1 MVADKGTYEIPLFRD
16 YPLLRER
23 LPHISLG
30 LLPTPVEKL
39 GRLGEEIGVSNLY
52 IKRDD
57 LSGEQYGGNK
67 VRKLEFLLG
76 QAIRNNVRE
85 VLTFGFAGSNHA
97 LATAIYARSIG
108 MRSISMLLPQ
118 PNAHYVRR
126 NLLAS
131 YYYGAELHQYRNIP
145 MITAG
150 TMYQLLRHR
159 IKSGVF
165 PFVIPAGGSSP
176 LGAVG
181 FVNAAFEL
189 REQIIQGVIPEP
201 DYIYAALG
209 STGTAAGL
217 MLGVKTANLSSR
229 IICVPIADEK
239 FVNARRVV
247 RLHNRIGHYL
257 HSLDGSF
264 PEYELTE
271 KDVNIRHGYH
281 GAGYAHFTEQGMAA
295 VGLIER
301 TEGIE
306 LEGTY
311 TGKTL
316 ACLIDDARSGYLK
329 DKVVLFWNTHNSRDL
344 TDSTANTGY
353 RNLPKCFHRYF
364 QEDVQ
369 PLDKGV

>member
-1 MVADKGTYEIPLFRD
+1 MVVDKKSHEIPLFRD
-16 YPLLRER
+16 YPLLCEK
-23 LPHISLG
+23 LPYTSLG

-39 GRLGEEIGVSNLY
+39 RRFGEEIGVSNLH

-57 LSGEQYGGNK
+57 LSGEEYGGNK

-76 QAIRNNVRE
+76 QALKNNARE

-97 LATAIYARSIG
+97 LATAIYARTTG
-108 MRSISMLLPQ
+108 MKSISMLLPQ

-131 YYYGAELHQYRNIP
+131 YHYGAELHQYRDIP
-145 MITAG
+145 IVATG
-150 TMYQLLRHR
+150 TMYQLLRHKLKHGR
-159 IKSGVF
+159 F
-165 PFVIPAGGSSP
+165 PIVIPAGGSSP

-189 REQIIQGVIPEP
+189 REQIEQGQIPEP
-201 DYIYAALG
+201 DYIYVALG

-217 MLGVKTANLSSR
+217 MLGIKAANIRSHV
-229 IICVPIADEK
+229 ICVPVAGEK
-239 FVNARRVV
+239 FVNARRAL
-247 RLHNRIGHYL
+247 RLHNRTSRYL
-257 HSLDGSF
+257 HSLDRSF
-264 PEYELTE
+264 PQYELTE
-271 KDVNIRHGYH
+271 KDMYIRHGYF
-281 GAGYAHFTEQGMAA
+281 GKGYAHFTEQGMAA
-295 VGLIER
+295 VGLIKR

-316 ACLIDDARSGYLK
+316 ACLIDDARYDNLK
-329 DKVVLFWNTHNSRDL
+329 DKVVIFWNTHNSRDYSSSISNV
-344 TDSTANTGY
+344 DY
-353 RNLPKCFHRYF
+353 HNLPKCFHRYF

-369 PLDKGV
+369 PLDKEV

>member
-1 MVADKGTYEIPLFRD
+1 MIVNKESHEIPLFQN
-16 YPLLRER
+16 YPLLRVK
-23 LPHISLG
+23 LPYISIG
-30 LLPTPVEKL
+30 QLPTPIERLK
-39 GRLGEEIGVSNLY
+39 RLGEEIGVSHLY

-57 LSGEQYGGNK
+57 LSGELYGGNK

-76 QAIRNNVRE
+76 HALQNNAKE

-97 LATAIYARSIG
+97 LATAIYARKLG
-108 MRSISMLLPQ
+108 MKSISILMPQ

-131 YYYGAELHQYRNIP
+131 YYYRAELHQYRNIP
-145 MITAG
+145 IVASG
-150 TMYQLLRHR
+150 TIYQLLRHKL
-159 IKSGVF
+159 KSGSF
-165 PFVIPAGGSSP
+165 PMVIPAGGSSP

-189 REQIIQGVIPEP
+189 REQIKQGKISEP
-201 DYIYAALG
+201 DYIYVALG

-217 MLGVKTANLSSR
+217 MLGLKTANLRSR
-229 IICVPIADEK
+229 VICVPVAAEK
-239 FVNARRVV
+239 FINARRAAQ
-247 RLHNRIGHYL
+247 LHNRISYYL
-257 HSLDGSF
+257 HSIDHSF
-264 PEYELTE
+264 LEFELTE
-271 KDVNIRHGYH
+271 KDMNIKHDYYGK
-281 GAGYAHFTEQGMAA
+281 GYAHFTVQGMAA
-295 VGLIER
+295 VGLIKH

-316 ACLIDDARSGYLK
+316 ACLMDDAQNGNLK
-329 DKVVLFWNTHNSRDL
+329 DKVVIFWNTHNSRDFSNSISNM
-344 TDSTANTGY
+344 DY

-369 PLDKGV
+369 PLDKEV